1 MDFINEWI
9 TSIVIL
15 IILAV
20 VLEMALPNTNLK
32 NYVKITVSLL
42 LLLFLLQPVLKI
54 FYEDPDEWLHTVI
67 QQDLRAEMDMEEEI
81 NSQKKDIEKFF
92 DAYTSEQV
100 AVQLKDQASKDLK
113 DELDVMVTDLSLV
126 QGNDGEFTHI
136 EVAIAPYQ
144 EGEGTSTAQ
153 SGDVKPVSI
162 VIGETEPEEEARSY
176 EDEDVISM
184 LATIWE
190 VPSSVITLR
199 EEGGWVNE

>member
-54 FYEDPDEWLHTVI
+54 FYEDPDEWLNSVI
-67 QQDLRAEMDMEEEI
+67 QQDLREEMDMEEEI

-100 AVQLKDQASKDLK
+100 AVQLKDQASKGLK

-126 QGNDGEFTHI
+126 QDNDGELTHI

-144 EGEGTSTAQ
+144 EGGGTSTAQ
-153 SGDVKPVSI
+153 SGDVEPVSI
-162 VIGETEPEEEARSY
+162 VIGETEPEEDAPSY